1 MSFDNSSNYNDN
13 FEKIKKRAD
22 SYGYNINYGRVRD
35 SSNDTS
41 KDLLKI
47 IIAGGIII
55 GGFFY
60 IKNKFKKIIKNTF
73 DIDLD
78 KKHNDNKKEKEP
90 IIKKSEKQ
98 SFKFDKSEAVDVDY
112 IVRN

>member
-1 MSFDNSSNYNDN
+1 MNFDNSSNYNDN

-22 SYGYNINYGRVRD
+22 LYGYNINYGRVRD
-35 SSNDTS
+35 NNNDTS

-47 IIAGGIII
+47 VIAGGIII

-78 KKHNDNKKEKEP
+78 KKPDDKKEKES
-90 IIKKSEKQ
+90 IVKKSKKQ
-98 SFKFDKSEAVDVDY
+98 SFKFDKSEAIDVDY

>member
-1 MSFDNSSNYNDN
+1 MSFDNDSNYNDN
-13 FEKIKKRAD
+13 FEKIKKRAN

-35 SSNDTS
+35 KNNDTS

-47 IIAGGIII
+47 VIAGGIII

-60 IKNKFKKIIKNTF
+60 IKNKFKKIVKNAF

-78 KKHNDNKKEKEP
+78 KKPNDKKEEKESV
-90 IIKKSEKQ
+90 IKKSEKR
-98 SFKFDKSEAVDVDY
+98 SFKFDKSEAIDVDY
-112 IVRN
+112 IVRD